1 MGKNYSFIKN
11 CKVILVVFTVL
22 FFASYSSYAQIATVT
37 FTSSGIWT
45 CPTGVTTV
53 TVEAYGAGGGGGG
66 GGGGNKDGGGGGGGG
81 AYTINS
87 AVAVTGG
94 TGYNITINAA
104 GTAGAAAGNGG
115 NGGTSTGVFGG
126 TTVSANGGS
135 GGKSFGNG
143 GVGGAGG
150 LAGTY
155 AGGTGGTAGSNTG
168 SGGGGGGGG
177 ATGNGGNGNV
187 TAGGA
192 SGGGISGTGGS
203 GTNNNG
209 AAGTVGNT
217 YGGGGGGGTKNSTGA
232 AGATGAVVITYVAIP
247 ATYYLVAG
255 GTVTNLASWGTNTN
269 GSGSNPTN
277 FVTPYQTFNI
287 RNNAAVTLTAA
298 WTVSGTGSG
307 VVVGDGTNPCNFTIP
322 AGFVLTGSILNVNA
336 NATLTLS
343 NNTLPTLTSCVYA
356 STSTINFANSASTTI
371 PLTNGYTNS
380 GVYGNVTISGTG
392 GSYNFVGAA
401 GGATSYT
408 IAGTLDIST
417 ANTVVL
423 FGGATNDDSYTITC
437 ANYIQSNGTVD
448 GGPNNSVDPGGN
460 VPAIDAYVY
469 ITGTFSKT
477 AGTLTDNS
485 PSNISQ
491 FIFNGGATQTISLA
505 PTTSGSNEWWGYR
518 ISNNTTLTL
527 NSNLDLDGGFGGEN
541 VTYLTI
547 DVGSTFIAGT
557 NLISTNNNPGGGN
570 ATIIAVN
577 GTLQTAD
584 TKGLSGA
591 NNTTIVNT
599 NAPTLTLGAAS
610 TIVYNAIV
618 AQTVTSLATY
628 ANVTIAC
635 AGTTATAAG
644 ACTLSGTLTINSNC
658 TFAASTFTHNF
669 KGNFINN
676 GTFTANTSTANF
688 NGTVAQTISGSS
700 TTTFHIFTLNNSLGV
715 TLSAP
720 INVSTTLN
728 LTSGLLTTDPAG
740 VNILTMQNGS
750 TAPALTSASTSYVN
764 GPMMYQL
771 ASITKSTL
779 NFPIGTSPDCRPFV
793 LTLQHSTFRNYNYTA
808 QLFIA
813 NPWVAMNSG
822 SPYVPTNMPTTVDT
836 ISGVHYWTI
845 NRTDSTGATQ
855 SSANLNGNQQIQ
867 IFFGT
872 NDDVYQGSNLTIV
885 KNTSASP
892 SAWIDIGGNS
902 ALGSFITPQAGS
914 ITSTSS
920 PSAFNSFSSFT
931 LGSLNT
937 GWNPLPIQLLSFNAV
952 PNGEKVDITWET
964 ATEQNNAYFTIEKSK
979 DGVNFTKLIDVS
991 GAGNS
996 TTIRDYA
1003 ETDYQPYS
1011 GTSYYRLKQTD
1022 YNNNSKYFNIV
1033 PVNFDAQQNII
1044 ICPNPIIAN
1053 TTGVSV
1059 KVTGYPNQEVV
1070 VVLVDMQGRQ
1080 FLTTVLLSVDNN
1092 NTIKIDGTES
1102 LPPGAYVVTATSN
1115 DKIYNYKLFVR

>member
-1 MGKNYSFIKN
+1 
-11 CKVILVVFTVL
+11 
-22 FFASYSSYAQIATVT
+22 
-37 FTSSGIWT
+37 
-45 CPTGVTTV
+45 
-53 TVEAYGAGGGGGG
+53 
-66 GGGGNKDGGGGGGGG
+66 
-81 AYTINS
+81 
-87 AVAVTGG
+87 
-94 TGYNITINAA
+94 
-104 GTAGAAAGNGG
+104 
-115 NGGTSTGVFGG
+115 
-126 TTVSANGGS
+126 
-135 GGKSFGNG
+135 
-143 GVGGAGG
+143 
-150 LAGTY
+150 
-155 AGGTGGTAGSNTG
+155 
-168 SGGGGGGGG
+168 
-177 ATGNGGNGNV
+177 
-187 TAGGA
+187 
-192 SGGGISGTGGS
+192 
-203 GTNNNG
+203 
-209 AAGTVGNT
+209 
-217 YGGGGGGGTKNSTGA
+217 
-232 AGATGAVVITYVAIP
+232 
-247 ATYYLVAG
+247 
-255 GTVTNLASWGTNTN
+255 
-269 GSGSNPTN
+269 
-277 FVTPYQTFNI
+277 
-287 RNNAAVTLTAA
+287 
-298 WTVSGTGSG
+298 
-307 VVVGDGTNPCNFTIP
+307 
-322 AGFVLTGSILNVNA
+322 
-336 NATLTLS
+336 
-343 NNTLPTLTSCVYA
+343 
-356 STSTINFANSASTTI
+356 
-371 PLTNGYTNS
+371 
-380 GVYGNVTISGTG
+380 
-392 GSYNFVGAA
+392 
-401 GGATSYT
+401 
-408 IAGTLDIST
+408 
-417 ANTVVL
+417 
-423 FGGATNDDSYTITC
+423 
-437 ANYIQSNGTVD
+437 
-448 GGPNNSVDPGGN
+448 
-460 VPAIDAYVY
+460 
-469 ITGTFSKT
+469 
-477 AGTLTDNS
+477 
-485 PSNISQ
+485 
-491 FIFNGGATQTISLA
+491 
-505 PTTSGSNEWWGYR
+505 
-518 ISNNTTLTL
+518 
-527 NSNLDLDGGFGGEN
+527 
-541 VTYLTI
+541 
-547 DVGSTFIAGT
+547 
-557 NLISTNNNPGGGN
+557 
-570 ATIIAVN
+570 
-577 GTLQTAD
+577 
-584 TKGLSGA
+584 
-591 NNTTIVNT
+591 
-599 NAPTLTLGAAS
+599 
-610 TIVYNAIV
+610 
-618 AQTVTSLATY
+618 
-628 ANVTIAC
+628 
-635 AGTTATAAG
+635 
-644 ACTLSGTLTINSNC
+644 
-658 TFAASTFTHNF
+658 
-669 KGNFINN
+669 
-676 GTFTANTSTANF
+676 
-688 NGTVAQTISGSS
+688 
-700 TTTFHIFTLNNSLGV
+700 
-715 TLSAP
+715 
-720 INVSTTLN
+720 
-728 LTSGLLTTDPAG
+728 
-740 VNILTMQNGS
+740 MQNGS

-902 ALGSFITPQAGS
+902 ALGSFITPQVGS
-914 ITSTSS
+914 ITSSTSG
-920 PSAFNSFSSFT
+920 PTAFNSFSSFT